1 MRGRGTRWAAVA
13 GATVVAL
20 LGAGCGTGAEADA
33 FGRAAAHAEI
43 TAAAEGAGLPKSKP
57 SGPGE
62 PTPTDATPRPTP
74 STERERVA
82 QRAAACSAGWQYVGP
97 VVDGSRG
104 RFEKAVT
111 ILLGEEWTQEQRQVE
126 KLDDKG
132 GTSLLITLK
141 KHGWTLFARHHSARQ
156 TLAMD
161 VISLQASED
170 SCMAQFSEKE
180 LDVLS
185 GEDAEQP

>member
-20 LGAGCGTGAEADA
+20 LGAGCGPGGKAEA
-33 FGRAAAHAEI
+33 FGRTAVDAEI
-43 TAAAEGAGLPKSKP
+43 ATAVEGAGLPKSELP
-57 SGPGE
+57 PFGG
-62 PTPTDATPRPTP
+62 PTPTGSTPRPTP
-74 STERERVA
+74 STELERA
-82 QRAAACSAGWQYVGP
+82 MERAAACSAGWQYAGP

-104 RFEKAVT
+104 RVEKAVT
-111 ILLGEEWTQEQRQVE
+111 ALVGEEWTQEQRQVE

-161 VISLQASED
+161 VISFQASED
-170 SCMAQFSEKE
+170 SCMAQLTEGE
-180 LDVLS
+180 RDLLS
-185 GEDAEQP
+185 GEDAERP